1 MSVAEPGY
9 PTPATA
15 LRAAAFA
22 EPALTP
28 PFSGTWF
35 GESIG
40 ARIVMLTLGLLF
52 AVQVASFTAIR
63 ASLAQHALGM
73 LPERLGVGERV
84 LQSLLDQNAQKLS
97 EGARLLA
104 ADYGFRSAL
113 LSNDAATITSVLANQ
128 GARIGATE
136 TALLGTDFA
145 LRAASG
151 SGRNELAAVAL
162 RLARQA
168 SASPPPA
175 AISASGTTDIVVLD
189 GQPHQ
194 VVLVPIKAPVLVGW
208 VLMGF
213 PLETRLAGAMK
224 ALSAL
229 DVTLLVRPAADAP
242 WAVALTSLPDPL
254 AADFARA
261 DWSQALLWPAS
272 AGAAADSMR
281 LQSMQSMQSITL
293 AQEEFGVR
301 AKWLTLAAPAAPAV
315 SSRADA
321 AASHGAVLALVSLSI
336 DAAVRPPRDLQLG
349 LAAITL
355 LGFVVFVFGSLF
367 TARRVT
373 TPLRELAAAADR
385 LGAGD
390 YSTPMD
396 GLTRA
401 DEIGQLAHSFE
412 KMRVSVAQKQAQI
425 LQLAYWDG
433 LTGLPNRV
441 QFRDAV
447 RDAIAQAQARAQT
460 DPAAQVAAPTVA
472 VIMLDLDRFKHVNDV
487 LGYRIGDLLLGRVG
501 ERLSQQV
508 VRGGDLVA
516 RLGGDEFAVLLRTGD
531 AALAE
536 SVAQR
541 IAAAFDAPLTLEE
554 HTIDM
559 GAGIG
564 MACWPQ
570 HAADADVLLSRAEVA
585 MYAAKRRTQGPLMY
599 HAAIDAASSQTL
611 SLLTELRQAVDQG
624 ELRLYLQ
631 PKLMLD
637 TGRVGGAEALVRWAH
652 PQRGLVPPME
662 FIPFA
667 EQTGFI
673 RTLTMWVFEEAAR
686 QWLALQ
692 AQGIQLVL
700 SVNLSTR
707 DLLDPELPQKFDALL
722 LKHRVPAE
730 AFCLEITES
739 AIMDDPQRALG
750 TLNRLSHLGFKLS
763 IDDFGTGYS
772 SLAYLKRLPVDEL
785 KIDKSFVMSMV
796 EDLDDAKIV
805 RSTIDL
811 AHNLGLTVV
820 AEGVENAKVWDMLR
834 ELNCDEAQGFH
845 MGRPMPATEIAHW
858 SAGWSAKHRPMVAGG
873 ALARLH

>member
-1 MSVAEPGY
+1 MPL
-9 PTPATA
+9 TQ
-15 LRAAAFA
+15 R
-22 EPALTP
+22 PALALA
-28 PFSGTWF
+28 SRIGATWLNR
-35 GESIG
+35 SIG
-40 ARIVMLTLGLLF
+40 ARIVALTLGLLLV
-52 AVQVASFTAIR
+52 VQVASFAAIR
-63 ASLAQHALGM
+63 ASLGQHARNTV
-73 LPERLGVGERV
+73 PERLAVGERV

-104 ADYGFRSAL
+104 ADYGFRSAVQ
-113 LSNDAATITSVLANQ
+113 SNDAETIESVLGNH
-128 GARIGATE
+128 GARIGASE
-136 TALLGTDFA
+136 AALLGTDFA

-151 SGRNELAAVAL
+151 DNRSALTAVAA
-162 RLARQA
+162 RLAHLAGGGSTGLGGGAGGMAGSSEIALLGGR
-168 SASPPPA
+168 
-175 AISASGTTDIVVLD
+175 
-189 GQPHQ
+189 PHQ
-194 VVLVPIKAPVLVGW
+194 LVLVPMKAPVVVGW

-213 PLETRLAGAMK
+213 PLDSKLTGSMK
-224 ALSAL
+224 DLSAL
-229 DVTLLVRPAADAP
+229 NVTLLARDSAAAP
-242 WAVALTSLPDPL
+242 WAVALTSLPAEQASGL
-254 AADFARA
+254 A
-261 DWSQALLWPAS
+261 QA
-272 AGAAADSMR
+272 AGVKATNQAIGVAPPTRSD
-281 LQSMQSMQSITL
+281 MQSLTI
-293 AQEEFGVR
+293 ADEEFGVR
-301 AKWLTLAAPAAPAV
+301 TSWLTPPLALGEAQGA
-315 SSRADA
+315 RA
-321 AASHGAVLALVSLSI
+321 AVLALVSVSI
-336 DAAVRPPRDLQLG
+336 DEAVRPPRDLQLA

-355 LGFVVFVFGSLF
+355 LGFLLFGFGSVF

-390 YSTPMD
+390 YATPMR
-396 GLTRA
+396 GLRRT
-401 DEIGQLAHSFE
+401 DEIGQLALSFE
-412 KMRVSVAQKQAQI
+412 KMRVSVGEKQAQI
-425 LQLAYWDG
+425 LKLAYWCS
-433 LTGLPNRV
+433 LTGLPNRM

-447 RDAIAQAQARAQT
+447 RDAIAQAQAQPGA
-460 DPAAQVAAPTVA
+460 TVS

-501 ERLSQQV
+501 ERLSEQV

-516 RLGGDEFAVLLRTGD
+516 RLGGDEFAVLLREGD

-536 SVAQR
+536 SVARR
-541 IAAAFDAPLTLEE
+541 IATAFDVPLTLEE

-570 HAADADVLLSRAEVA
+570 HATDADVLLSRAEVA
-585 MYAAKRRTQGPLMY
+585 MYAAKQRTEGPLMY
-599 HAAIDAASSQTL
+599 HAAIDAASAQTL
-611 SLLTELRQAVDQG
+611 SLLTELRQAVDRG

-637 TGRVGGAEALVRWAH
+637 TGRVSGAETLVRWMH

-686 QWLALQ
+686 HWLALQ
-692 AQGIQLVL
+692 AEGMPMTL

-707 DLLDPELPQKFDALL
+707 DLLDTELPQKFDALL
-722 LKHRVPAE
+722 VKHRVPAE
-730 AFCLEITES
+730 AYCLEITES

-750 TLNRLSHLGFKLS
+750 TLNRLSALGFKLS

-785 KIDKSFVMSMV
+785 KIDKSFVLSM
-796 EDLDDAKIV
+796 ETDLDDAKIV

-820 AEGVENAKVWDMLR
+820 AEGVENAKAWDMLR
-834 ELNCDEAQGFH
+834 ELNCDEAQGYH
-845 MGRPMPATEIAHW
+845 MGKPMPASDFSRW
-858 SAGWSAKHRPMVAGG
+858 SAMWTARHRPPVAAG
-873 ALARLH
+873 AVPMLH